1 LSEEIFL
8 LPDVGE
14 GLVEAEIVTW
24 KVNVG
29 DVVTLNQPLVDIE
42 TAKATVELPSPY
54 AGTVVAL
61 HGNVGDV
68 MEVHKPLIT
77 FDTGGGAS
85 PAPAAATSAPAT
97 TTTEAPEQSPAS
109 IGEGREAV
117 LVGYGV
123 ANEDGIATRK
133 HRRAGRNG
141 STNTPSVPAPST
153 PAAPSATATTPT
165 LAPRSTPPV
174 RLYAKQHGLD
184 IATLAGSGRDGL
196 ITRSDVEQALS
207 GSPVTAPVRGP
218 APTGPTTTSRFVG
231 KDLDSWSTG
240 AKEERIPVKG
250 VLRSMA
256 DAMVQS
262 AFSAPHAAVWVRLDA
277 TKTMELLASL
287 KKQPSLHDVRLSPL
301 TIVAMALCD
310 AARHYP
316 GINSSFDAAAAEV
329 VVRRSVNL
337 GIAADTP
344 RGLIVPNIKGADQLD
359 LVSMAQALNV
369 LVDKARN
376 GTTTPNEMIGTTL
389 TITNVGPFGVDAAMP
404 ILPPGTGAIRAIGQI
419 AQAPWVVNDEV
430 VVRQVCEI
438 AMAFDHRQIDGAM
451 ASRVLG
457 HVAKYLEDPAAAL
470 IAG

>member
-1 LSEEIFL
+1 LSEQVFL

-29 DVVTLNQPLVDIE
+29 DVVILNQPLVDIE

-54 AGTVVAL
+54 EGTVVKL

-77 FDTGGGAS
+77 FEVGGDGSAA
-85 PAPAAATSAPAT
+85 APAGAASAPA
-97 TTTEAPEQSPAS
+97 EAPAEPAAES
-109 IGEGREAV
+109 LGASREAV

-133 HRRAGRNG
+133 HRRGANG
-141 STNTPSVPAPST
+141 ATTPPPSPPVVAT
-153 PAAPSATATTPT
+153 APSAPTPASAPSAF
-165 LAPRSTPPV
+165 APRSTPPV
-174 RLYAKQHGLD
+174 RLYAKQHGVDL
-184 IATLAGSGRDGL
+184 ATLAGTGREGL
-196 ITRSDVEQALS
+196 ITRSDVERALAGAPVAAPRQS
-207 GSPVTAPVRGP
+207 APVTGP
-218 APTGPTTTSRFVG
+218 LTTSRFVG
-231 KDLDSWSTG
+231 RDIEPWSTG
-240 AKEERIPVKG
+240 PKEERIPVRG

-277 TKTMELLASL
+277 TKTMELLAAL
-287 KKQPSLHDVRLSPL
+287 KQRPSLSNVRLSPL

-316 GINSSFDAAAAEV
+316 GVNSSFDTEAAEV
-329 VVRRSVNL
+329 VVRRTVNL

-344 RGLIVPNIKGADQLD
+344 RGLIVPNIKGADELD
-359 LVSMAQALNV
+359 LVGMAQALNV

-376 GTTTPNEMIGTTL
+376 GTTTPNEMIGTTI

-404 ILPPGTGAIRAIGQI
+404 ILPPGTGAILAIGQI
-419 AQAPWVVNDEV
+419 AKAPWVVNDEV
-430 VVRQVCEI
+430 VVRQVAEI
-438 AMAFDHRQIDGAM
+438 AMSFDHRQVDGAL

-457 HVAKYLEDPAAAL
+457 HIARYLEDPAAAL